1 MNTLF
6 LFVAIGI
13 AAVIALTY
21 FYFTYRHQRTYYDDE
36 IPRVQLT
43 TA

>member
-6 LFVAIGI
+6 VFVGIGI

-21 FYFTYRHQRTYYDDE
+21 FYFTYRHQVAYYDDQ